1 MYLATL
7 LLSCDLVLA
16 SAVRLRRQI
25 CVRCLLQSMTYLALL
40 GKRETYQMPDV
51 FVFVVEA
58 LELQVFNLWLTKDLQ
73 EVIKVQVD
81 DF

>member
-1 MYLATL
+1 
-7 LLSCDLVLA
+7 
-16 SAVRLRRQI
+16 
-25 CVRCLLQSMTYLALL
+25 MTYLALL
-40 GKRETYQMPDV
+40 GKCETYQMSDV

-58 LELQVFNLWLTKDLQ
+58 LKLQVFNLWLTKDLQ